1 MGNALASGFFRD
13 PWVRKIQSNYYFMA
27 GEERLWAGDRAG
39 AAVAY
44 EQAAAIAFDSRT
56 ARFNVALKLFEV
68 GELDRAMDHAAAAA
82 TIDPWQPTP
91 YRLMARIEREQGR
104 YDEARR
110 WNQKVGE
117 LQRGP

>member
-1 MGNALASGFFRD
+1 MGWG
-13 PWVRKIQSNYYFMA
+13 SN
-27 GEERLWAGDRAG
+27 GWGG
-39 AAVAY
+39 GVY

-56 ARFNVALKLFEV
+56 TRFNVALKLFEV
-68 GELDRAMDHAAAAA
+68 GELDRAMDHAAASAA
-82 TIDPWQPTP
+82 IDPWQPTP

-110 WNQKVGE
+110 WNQKASE